1 MSDPAWTTA
10 YDLHRTEWSDYE
22 QLYSAFE
29 WTIPDRFNIARYTT
43 ERWAGSSRLAL
54 VAVAED
60 GRERRYTFGE
70 LDRTANQVGNALAAD
85 GVGRGD
91 RVAVT
96 GRQCPESVLTHL
108 GAWKVGAITVPLS
121 PLLGVSGLEY
131 RLRDTAV
138 TAAVVGPTLLE
149 TLSEIDSQLSL
160 ASVYAIDDDGSTRD
174 SRSFRGRIE
183 GESDAFETAETDAN
197 DPASVFYTSGST
209 GNPKGV
215 VLPHR
220 TLLGLLPSYL
230 TLKCNLEIADDDR
243 HWTTSEWSWIA
254 LYTTVFTSW
263 FYGIPVLGYDRG
275 AFDGAAVWSFI
286 DRYDVTALSAPPAA
300 LRRLRDV
307 AAESSID
314 SVRVVFSGG
323 ALLRAETVEWARR
336 AFGPVAV
343 HVSYGL
349 TEAAC
354 VAGNCEAL
362 GRPFR
367 DGSIGVPQ
375 PGHDVRL
382 LDTEDETPVAT
393 GEVGEI
399 AVRADDDPVCMSR
412 YWNAPEPTART
423 LRNGWLH
430 TNDLGRRRSDGYI
443 AYVGRADDVIICD
456 GYRIGPTEI
465 EAALATHDAVA
476 EVAVVGVPDPQR
488 GEIPKAYV
496 VVAPGAT
503 ETDLIETLQQHVK
516 DVLAMYK
523 YPREIAFVDELPR
536 TTTGKLKRDELGDS

>member
-29 WTIPDRFNIARYTT
+29 WTVPDRFNIARYTT

-60 GRERRYTFGE
+60 GRERRYTFGD
-70 LDRTANQVGNALAAD
+70 LDRTANRVANALAAD

-96 GRQCPESVLTHL
+96 GRQCPESVLAHL
-108 GAWKVGAITVPLS
+108 GAWKVGAVTVPLS

-138 TAAVVGPTLLE
+138 TAAVVGSTLLE
-149 TLSEIDSQLSL
+149 TLSEIDPQLPL
-160 ASVYAIDDDGSTRD
+160 ASVYAIDDDGGARD
-174 SRSFRGRIE
+174 SRSFRGWIK
-183 GESDAFETAETDAN
+183 GEPDTFETVDTDAN

-209 GNPKGV
+209 GDPKGV

-275 AFDGAAVWSFI
+275 AFDGAAVWSVI
-286 DRYDVTALSAPPAA
+286 DRYDVTVLSAPPAA

-307 AAESSID
+307 AVESSID

-362 GRPFR
+362 GKPFR

-382 LDTEDETPVAT
+382 LDTEDGTPVAT
-393 GEVGEI
+393 GEIGEI

-496 VVAPGAT
+496 VVAPDAT

-536 TTTGKLKRDELGDS
+536 TSTGKLKRDELGDS